1 LDSRRKFKYS
11 KRSLAGAGTQTA
23 GFSFW
28 WICNNSLQ
36 QLQKNTM
43 ESAWTNST
51 SMATARS
58 TLAKAGTQTAGLG
71 FGGFT
76 TTVVANTEEYTGAFD
91 TVTAS
96 TLTTS

>member
-1 LDSRRKFKYS
+1 MEPVGLIVQIWQQLEVQ
-11 KRSLAGAGTQTA
+11 LAGAGTQTA
-23 GFSFW
+23 
-28 WICNNSLQ
+28 
-36 QLQKNTM
+36 
-43 ESAWTNST
+43 A
-51 SMATARS
+51 
-58 TLAKAGTQTAGLG
+58 LG